1 MVVIGQV
8 LLYGSELATYRCLQY
23 LLEEWGLPG
32 SRITWVQ
39 PHPPV
44 CFGNSVVQDK
54 IDESVALSGVAVIQ
68 DYIIHRYYTDDST
81 TLTAVELTKDNYY
94 ITVDCKVMFKVT
106 IKKSLTPFIS

>member
-1 MVVIGQV
+1 MSVIGQI

-54 IDESVALSGVAVIQ
+54 IDESVALSGITLIQ
-68 DYIIHRYYTDDST
+68 DYIIHQYYTDDST
-81 TLTAVELTKDNYY
+81 ALTAVELTKDGYY
-94 ITVDCKVMFKVT
+94 ITVECKVMFNIT
-106 IKKSLTPFIS
+106 TRKSLTPFIS